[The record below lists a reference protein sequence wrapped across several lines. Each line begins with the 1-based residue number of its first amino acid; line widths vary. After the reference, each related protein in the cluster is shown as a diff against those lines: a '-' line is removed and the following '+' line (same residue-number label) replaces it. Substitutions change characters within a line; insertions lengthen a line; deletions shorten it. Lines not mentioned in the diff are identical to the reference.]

1 MKQFAKLVWA
11 TAIFAILVASGW
23 YFVSPLLLNRTVD
36 EALPF
41 ELPLPVPP
49 AQPTTPEATP
59 QFPDDDEVGVIL
71 PPTATVTSAVTG
83 TVAVTVTEIVTATAT
98 DTSPVTTTETGT
110 AEIVTAT
117 ATVTTT
123 EVTTASA
130 ANPVVASDAPA
141 TTPTVLTQGSFI
153 DGDSFHKGSGLA
165 TLYQTPDD
173 SYLLRF
179 DDFVATNGP
188 DLHVLLSPNAAPV
201 DHASLGEYLDLGAL
215 KGNIGAQNYALPA
228 EFDPTQYKSVV
239 IYCLPFQIIFAT
251 ATLEAQ

>member
-1 MKQFAKLVWA
+1 MKQFAKAVL
-11 TAIFAILVASGW
+11 AIALFAILFASGW
-23 YFVSPLLLNRTVD
+23 YFASPLLRNRTVD

-49 AQPTTPEATP
+49 IQTPTLEATP
-59 QFPDDDEVGVIL
+59 QFPGDDEIGAIL
-71 PPTATVTSAVTG
+71 PPTATVTST
-83 TVAVTVTEIVTATAT
+83 VTVTVTATTTA
-98 DTSPVTTTETGT
+98 PVTSTESATTENGS
-110 AEIVTAT
+110 AT
-117 ATVTTT
+117 ATVTATT
-123 EVTTASA
+123 VTTTSTATPA
-130 ANPVVASDAPA
+130 AVGDAPVTA
-141 TTPTVLTQGSFI
+141 PTVLAQGSFV

-165 TLYQTPDD
+165 TLYHTPDD

-215 KGNIGAQNYALPA
+215 KGNIGAQNYELPA
-228 EFDPTQYKSVV
+228 GFDPTHYKSVV

-251 ATLEAQ
+251 AALE

>member
-1 MKQFAKLVWA
+1 MKQFAKAVL
-11 TAIFAILVASGW
+11 AIALFAILFASGW
-23 YFVSPLLLNRTVD
+23 YFASPLLRNRTVD

-49 AQPTTPEATP
+49 IQTPTLEATP
-59 QFPDDDEVGVIL
+59 QFPGDDEIGAIL
-71 PPTATVTSAVTG
+71 PPTATVTST
-83 TVAVTVTEIVTATAT
+83 VTVT
-98 DTSPVTTTETGT
+98 
-110 AEIVTAT
+110 VTAT
-117 ATVTTT
+117 ATVTATT
-123 EVTTASA
+123 VTTTSTATPA
-130 ANPVVASDAPA
+130 AVGDAPVTA
-141 TTPTVLTQGSFI
+141 PTVLAQGSFV

-165 TLYQTPDD
+165 TLYHTPDD

-215 KGNIGAQNYALPA
+215 KGNIGAQNYELPA
-228 EFDPTQYKSVV
+228 GFDPTHYKSVV

-251 ATLEAQ
+251 AALE